1 MQKIK
6 VGKKSMSID
15 FNTEAS
21 LSIAEKLLEQEHY
34 INMQRIELLSKMIIK
49 LSVRFPSLRELLKSE
64 LKELVELEKKLQ
76 EVETTSESILS

>member
-49 LSVRFPSLRELLKSE
+49 LSVRFPSLRELLKPE
-64 LKELVELEKKLQ
+64 LKKLVELEKKLQ